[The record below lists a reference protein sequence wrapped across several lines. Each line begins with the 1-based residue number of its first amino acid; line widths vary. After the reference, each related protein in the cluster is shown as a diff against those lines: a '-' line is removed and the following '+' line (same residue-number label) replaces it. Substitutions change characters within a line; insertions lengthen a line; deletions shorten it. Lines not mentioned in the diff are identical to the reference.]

1 MGKKRKTRPADRS
14 HEIVDTTDHFPES
27 EDEFFAS
34 KDQVLVDDGPTAK
47 RQRRLAQ
54 EMQELQPSDE
64 EVLSAGSAPGVDD
77 DADGDEYWGPST
89 SDYYNADAIENE
101 EDALAEEAEA
111 RRLRQKQLKRM
122 TDADFGFDEL
132 HWKADDTPED
142 HPSKARVVE
151 NLPPFKIPEDATD
164 EERRDII
171 RARYPEFEPLS
182 QNLLRVHTLYR
193 GYLEDPT
200 QSKIIKLKI
209 RASLAYM
216 AAVIMYISILTHTK
230 NGLPLPPSELRE
242 HPIIGT
248 LLRCQQAWEGVKDM
262 EDVEDGPPE
271 SSAINDHT
279 DLIVTTQP
287 KTSDKKKG
295 KTKQKAPPE
304 VNARHSKWS
313 EMDDLDSLA
322 PIPTNIILG
331 DSNPAKKTARSKPI
345 DIADL
350 FAQANSKLE
359 EDSHVDFGDEDPLV
373 GEAAAEKSR
382 KKSSLRFYSSQIA
395 QKANARKRA
404 SHLAG
409 GDDDLPY
416 KEHRRDKETRLARE
430 SGKKA
435 STSGQQ
441 DSFDSDSEGG
451 AAPPAQDEAHKYYD
465 SIVSAAEQ
473 KKSEKRARANAQA
486 EAARQGAQVFEEEQ
500 VGPDG
505 KRKITYAIQKNKGL
519 APKRKKE
526 VRNPRVKK
534 KMRYEQKMKKLGSI
548 RVLYK
553 GGEAKGGYGGELTGI
568 KTNLVK
574 SIKL

>member
-1 MGKKRKTRPADRS
+1 MGKKRKTRPVGQS
-14 HEIVDTTDHFPES
+14 HQDLGATDPFPES
-27 EDEFFAS
+27 EDEFFAA
-34 KDQVLVDDGPTAK
+34 KDQVLLDDGPTAK
-47 RQRRLAQ
+47 RQRRIVQ

-64 EVLSAGSAPGVDD
+64 ERASHGSGTE
-77 DADGDEYWGPST
+77 DEYWGPST

-132 HWKADDTPED
+132 QWKADDAAEEYPA
-142 HPSKARVVE
+142 KARIVE
-151 NLPPFKIPEDATD
+151 NLPPFQIPEDATD
-164 EERRDII
+164 EERREII

-182 QNLLRVHTLYR
+182 QSLLQVHSLYR
-193 GYLEDPT
+193 GYLDHPT
-200 QSKIIKLKI
+200 KSKVIKLKI

-216 AAVIMYISILTHTK
+216 AVVVMYISILTQTK

-248 LLRCQQAWEGVKDM
+248 LFKCQQAWEAVKNMD
-262 EDVEDGPPE
+262 DVEDAQPE
-271 SSAINDHT
+271 SAATNHHPDPVVVS
-279 DLIVTTQP
+279 QP
-287 KTSDKKKG
+287 KKKAS
-295 KTKQKAPPE
+295 KQKGQPE
-304 VNARHSKWS
+304 ANVPQRQSS
-313 EMDDLDSLA
+313 EVDDLGFLA

-331 DSNPAKKTARSKPI
+331 DSNTEKKAARSKPI
-345 DIADL
+345 EIADL

-359 EDSHVDFGDEDPLV
+359 EDNDADFGDEDPLV

-404 SHLAG
+404 GHMAG

-416 KEHRRDKETRLARE
+416 KESRRDKETRFARE
-430 SGKKA
+430 AGKK
-435 STSGQQ
+435 TDTPGQH
-441 DSFDSDSEGG
+441 DTFDSDSEMGD
-451 AAPPAQDEAHKYYD
+451 APRGQNEAHDYYN
-465 SIVSAAEQ
+465 SVVSASEQ
-473 KKSEKRARANAQA
+473 KKADKRARAEAHA
-486 EAARQGAQVFEEEQ
+486 EAARQGAQVYEEEQ

-505 KRKITYAIQKNKGL
+505 KRKITYAIEKNKGL

-568 KTNLVK
+568 KTNVVK
-574 SIKL
+574 SVKL